1 MRENR
6 EQGGIMKIVEV
17 LAYPFCFVFL
27 WVVFVLFSFV
37 RFCYE
42 ATVGSILD
50 SIQVL
55 KGESVSWKVI

>member
-1 MRENR
+1 
-6 EQGGIMKIVEV
+6 MKIVEV

-42 ATVGSILD
+42 VTVGSILD